1 MKSRYSFSDFIYE
14 RNELR
19 SWGAITLGGGLLLS
33 GLYVALTFIS
43 YSNGDSVLLE
53 TVRTLVNDGT
63 VATLALGVSILN
75 AYLNW
80 RVLNKVTTHK

>member
-1 MKSRYSFSDFIYE
+1 MKSRHSLSAFVYE
-14 RNELR
+14 RDDLR
-19 SWGAITLGGGLLLS
+19 SWSVITLGGGLLLS

-43 YSNGDSVLLE
+43 YSDGESVLLE

-63 VATLALGVSILN
+63 VATVALGVSILN

-80 RVLNKVTTHK
+80 RVLIKVTTPK